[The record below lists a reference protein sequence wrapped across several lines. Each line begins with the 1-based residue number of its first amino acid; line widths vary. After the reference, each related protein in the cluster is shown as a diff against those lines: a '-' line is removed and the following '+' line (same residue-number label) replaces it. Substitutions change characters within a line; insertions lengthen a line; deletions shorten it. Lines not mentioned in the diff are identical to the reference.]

1 MVKGVDQM
9 RWDLYEAKFRA
20 LAERENISKNK
31 IDNYLAYAKN
41 LKDQNLPV
49 IFDHTHL
56 SLLMGIDNE
65 YLHRI
70 SNAPKLF
77 YRTFYIKKRSGKL
90 RRIDEPLPDLKKV
103 QSWIL
108 KEILYKIPC
117 SKFAK
122 AYVPKTSIK
131 DNTRFHKKQKVVLT
145 VDIKDFFPSIK
156 SGYVLNLF
164 LSCGYNL
171 PTSVILT
178 RLCCLNESLP
188 QGAPTSAYLSNL
200 VLKIFDQIISN
211 YCKARNIRYTR
222 YADDLT
228 FSGDFDIAS
237 ILFIVDTELKY
248 LNLKRNPKKVKIMRS
263 GNRQC
268 VTGIVV
274 NDVQQL
280 SREYRMRIRQEVH
293 YIEKFGLDDHLAH
306 IKENR
311 ANYIDHLGGKIDYVL
326 SINPNDNKMK
336 EYKAIIDN
344 LRYR

>member
-1 MVKGVDQM
+1 M
-9 RWDLYEAKFRA
+9 RWDLYEPRFRD
-20 LAERENISKNK
+20 LAERQGILDKNINE
-31 IDNYLAYAKN
+31 YLAYAEN
-41 LKDQNLPV
+41 LYKKNLPV

-56 SLLMGIDNE
+56 SLLIGIDNE

-70 SNAPKLF
+70 SNAPKYF
-77 YRTFYIKKRSGKL
+77 YRTFHIKKRNGKL

-103 QSWIL
+103 QTWIL

-131 DNTRFHKKQKVVLT
+131 DNTRFHKKQKIVLT
-145 VDIKDFFPSIK
+145 LDIKDFFPSIK

-171 PTSVILT
+171 PVAVFLT

-200 VLKIFDQIISN
+200 VLKKFDYNISE
-211 YCKARNIRYTR
+211 YCKKNNIRYTR

-237 ILFIVDTELKY
+237 VLFLVDTELKY
-248 LNLKRNPKKVKIMRS
+248 LNLKRNNKKVKVMRNNS
-263 GNRQC
+263 RQC

-274 NDVQQL
+274 NDIQQL
-280 SREYRMRIRQEVH
+280 CREYRMKIRQEVH
-293 YIEKFGLDDHLAH
+293 FIEKFGLDDHLAH
-306 IKENR
+306 IGEQR
-311 ANYIDHLGGKIDYVL
+311 VNYVEHLSGKINYVL
-326 SINPNDNKMK
+326 SVNPKDEKMQ
-336 EYKAIIDN
+336 EYKKSIDTIK
-344 LRYR
+344 YQT

>member
-1 MVKGVDQM
+1 M
-9 RWDLYEAKFRA
+9 RWDLYEPKFVA
-20 LAERENISKNK
+20 LADRQNISKSK
-31 IDNYLAYAKN
+31 IDEYLAYAKN
-41 LKDQNLPV
+41 LYDKNLPV

-56 SLLMGIDNE
+56 SLLIGIDNE

-70 SNAPKLF
+70 SNAPNFF
-77 YRTFYIKKRSGKL
+77 YRTFYIKKRNGKL

-103 QSWIL
+103 QTWIL
-108 KEILYKIPC
+108 KEILYKRPC

-122 AYVPKTSIK
+122 AYIPKTSIK
-131 DNTRFHKKQKVVLT
+131 DNTRFHKKQEVVLT

-156 SGYVLNLF
+156 SGYVLNFF

-171 PTSVILT
+171 PVAVILS

-200 VLKIFDQIISN
+200 VLKNFDCKISD
-211 YCKARNIRYTR
+211 YCKKRSIRYTR

-237 ILFIVDTELKY
+237 VLYVVDNELKY

-263 GNRQC
+263 GDRQY

-274 NDVQQL
+274 NEVQQL
-280 SREYRMRIRQEVH
+280 PREYRMKIRQEVH
-293 YIEKFGLDDHLAH
+293 FIEKFGLDNHLSH
-306 IKENR
+306 IGEYR
-311 ANYIDHLGGKIDYVL
+311 ANYIEHLGGKIDYAL
-326 SINPNDNKMK
+326 SINPNDTKMQ
-336 EYKAIIDN
+336 EYKKVIDKI
-344 LRYR
+344 RY